1 MEKDEWLN
9 NIKKSAAKSK
19 YMSLK
24 DKNYVPTGVEK
35 GFVIGDYTLVV
46 KNPEAMQNYSRL
58 TSAYRTFC
66 CEEYNGLEVISND
79 IYERL
84 HSGRKPD
91 YQDIF
96 SDIAT
101 KLDLLLINS
110 VHFEFRRMTE
120 KSQYDY
126 SMVPD
131 EIKGYYYNDLHRVF
145 EQEIVKKQDPYTFVY
160 YADLLAIKV
169 YFERCAEFLHKNL
182 GMNIFCERDDKQFID
197 RDGTLLFFRNMLDE
211 YDLNTEEEKRAHLLA
226 MCVDPFYQGYT
237 LFREFALRFDD
248 PDRHV
253 LNAACC
259 ISPGIEKDWD
269 EYFTKLE
276 ERPYANDVDMDSIT
290 TSNIEKLREIESKI
304 MLELKSYGITEPPL
318 GSLTAK
324 IHAKIARNDFAEQT
338 LDKALDKAFSVVDN
352 AIEKK
357 RARDFAN
364 HRGEEYENSKQG
376 RQDKANAEQ
385 LAEEFFRVDLLNKKQ
400 MNEFIKK
407 VDEVSPYN
415 KTDYHDM
422 VNSFNT
428 CTEKDIKTLKRY
440 TKYKRKGLASR
451 IILGFVF
458 AFVGW
463 MALTVALSI
472 VRDVPKLITFEQWE
486 SIRDITAYIAL
497 IAALVNMA
505 GNAIYVST
513 VGKRWNIA
521 TLNGKLVHP
530 SIAYVTKQK
539 QKNK

>member
-1 MEKDEWLN
+1 MQKEEWLN
-9 NIKKSAAKSK
+9 NIKKAAAKSK

-24 DKNYVPTGVEK
+24 EKNYVPTGAEK

-46 KNPEAMQNYSRL
+46 KNPEAMQNYCRL

-66 CEEYNGLEVISND
+66 CGEYNGLEVISND

-91 YQDIF
+91 YQDMF

-182 GMNIFCERDDKQFID
+182 GMNIFCESDDKQLID
-197 RDGTLLFFRNMLDE
+197 RNGTLLFFRNMLDE
-211 YDLNTEEEKRAHLLA
+211 YDLNTEERKRAHLLA

-269 EYFTKLE
+269 EYFTKLA
-276 ERPYANDVDMDSIT
+276 ERMHAEGIDIESTDVD
-290 TSNIEKLREIESKI
+290 KLREIESEI
-304 MLELKSYGITEPPL
+304 MLELKCYGITEPPL
-318 GSLTAK
+318 GGLTAK
-324 IHAKIARNDFAEQT
+324 IHAKIARKEMV
-338 LDKALDKAFSVVDN
+338 DKAFDKVDKAVDKAIDN

-364 HRGEEYENSKQG
+364 HRGEEYENSEQG
-376 RQDKANAEQ
+376 RQDKANAER
-385 LAEEFFRVDLLNKKQ
+385 LAEEFFRVDLLSRKQ

-428 CTEKDIKTLKRY
+428 CTEKDIQTLKRY
-440 TKYKRKGLASR
+440 TKYKRTGLASR
-451 IILGFVF
+451 IMLGFVF
-458 AFVGW
+458 AFVGC
-463 MALTVALSI
+463 MALLVVLFYM
-472 VRDVPKLITFEQWE
+472 RDVPELISHEQCD
-486 SIRDITAYIAL
+486 SLMNIIFYIAL

-513 VGKRWNIA
+513 VGKRWNTA

-530 SIAYVTKQK
+530 SIAYVIK